1 MIILLMGVAG
11 SGKTTVGMLLA
22 RRLGWPFHDAD
33 DLHPAANRDKMRR
46 GIALTDEDRRPWLH
60 GVRDLIER
68 CVAGKRNAIVAC
80 SALKQS
86 YRDLI
91 VVDPAVV
98 RLVYLEGSRS
108 IISERLARRRG
119 HFFNRALLQSQ
130 FEALEVPRNAIVADV
145 TSSPDLIVESVIARL
160 GL

>member
-1 MIILLMGVAG
+1 MIIVVMGVAG

-22 RRLGWPFHDAD
+22 RRLAWPFYDAD

-46 GIALTDEDRRPWLH
+46 GIALTDEDRHPWLDA
-60 GVRDLIER
+60 VRDLIER
-68 CVAGKRNAIVAC
+68 CVAGKRDAIVAC

-108 IISERLARRRG
+108 VITERLVHRRG

-130 FEALEVPRNAIVADV
+130 FEVLEAPGDAIVEDV
-145 TSSPDLIVESVIARL
+145 TTSPDLIVASVIARL

>member
-1 MIILLMGVAG
+1 MIIVLMGVAG

-22 RRLGWPFHDAD
+22 RRLAWPFHDAD
-33 DLHPAANRDKMRR
+33 DLHPAANRDKMGR
-46 GIALTDEDRRPWLH
+46 GIALTDEDRRPWLDA
-60 GVRDLIER
+60 VRDLIQR
-68 CVAGKRNAIVAC
+68 YVANGENAIVAC
-80 SALKQS
+80 SALRQS

-108 IISERLARRRG
+108 VITARLARRRD

-130 FEALEVPRNAIVADV
+130 FEVLEVPSDAIVADV
-145 TSSPDLIVESVIARL
+145 SSSPDLIADSVIARL

>member
-46 GIALTDEDRRPWLH
+46 GIALTDEDRRPWLEA
-60 GVRDLIER
+60 VRDLVER
-68 CVAGKRNAIVAC
+68 CVAGKQNAIVAC

-108 IISERLARRRG
+108 VITERLVRRRG

-130 FEALEVPRNAIVADV
+130 FEVLEAPADAIVADV
-145 TSSPDLIVESVIARL
+145 TSSPELIVESVIARL